1 VRAWAHASPRRD
13 RLVEA
18 IVAVDLGRAATDYLT
33 FLQAR
38 RGTAPFAVDDAVLVF
53 VKLMAL
59 VSRPR

>member
-1 VRAWAHASPRRD
+1 
-13 RLVEA
+13 L
-18 IVAVDLGRAATDYLT
+18 
-33 FLQAR
+33 LQAR